1 MRSTRA
7 ARRALSSLARV
18 VDELPERMRAVH
30 IRTVGS
36 NGGPEALE
44 PTLLPLP
51 WDELTPTSV
60 IVRTRYAGVNRP
72 DILQRRGL
80 YPPPPGHSTLPGLEV
95 SGTIVAAG
103 ADVVLAGPI
112 SLGAEVCALTN
123 GGGYAEFVSVDV
135 SACLPLA
142 GSGLS
147 AREAAC
153 VPETFC
159 TVWHNV
165 FGQCNAFGERLLQRG
180 GASIP
185 PSLLVHG
192 GSSGIGTAAIA
203 MGSALGVDVYAT
215 AGTAA
220 KCDACVA
227 LGARAAFNYR
237 DDPRWDITLRAERAE
252 RGVDVVLDMVGP
264 AYLARNLTS
273 LASGGRVAMIGLLG
287 GHRVSSGGRTGGL
300 DRGGASDPAAAVE
313 EEDAA
318 PPPLSLAPLL
328 ARQLSVGGA
337 TLRPLGVAAKARIVA
352 ELRAAVWPHVEAGDV
367 RVVVD
372 SVFDLDD
379 AASAH
384 RRMESGEHIGKIAL
398 RVAGEE

>member
-1 MRSTRA
+1 MRATRLA
-7 ARRALSSLARV
+7 RALSRV
-18 VDELPERMRAVH
+18 ADGLPERMRAVH

-44 PTLLPLP
+44 PKSLPLP

-60 IVRTRYAGVNRP
+60 LIRVAYAGVNRP
-72 DILQRRGL
+72 DVLQRRGL

-95 SGTIVAAG
+95 SGTIVAVG
-103 ADVVLAGPI
+103 GDVVLAEPI

-135 SACLPLA
+135 TACLPLS

-147 AREAAC
+147 ALEAAC

-165 FGQCNAFGERLLQRG
+165 FGQSNAFGERLLQRG
-180 GASIP
+180 GGGDQRAHP

-215 AGTAA
+215 AGTAG

-237 DDPRWDITLRAERAE
+237 DDAHWDAALRAERDG

-264 AYLARNLTS
+264 AYLARNLAS

-287 GHRVSSGGRTGGL
+287 GHRVPTSGPT
-300 DRGGASDPAAAVE
+300 AAAAA
-313 EEDAA
+313 EDET
-318 PPPLSLAPLL
+318 PPLSLAPLL
-328 ARQLSVGGA
+328 ARRLSVGGA
-337 TLRPLGVAAKARIVA
+337 TLRPLGVAAKASIVA
-352 ELRAAVWPHVEAGDV
+352 ELRAAVWPCVEAGDV

-384 RRMESGEHIGKIAL
+384 RRMESGEHVGKIAL
-398 RVAGEE
+398 RVIA